1 MAEMAVS
8 KVTCTGVPPKVSI
21 PIQFMRALLYTQ
33 DSHNARLAT
42 TRFCNPIN
50 LLKRI
55 AKLEFALAIAGAHR
69 LKRDSPSAA
78 AHPGKQISGEVAF
91 RGVRAAILFVDTH
104 RLGRIYGRQP
114 SIAVRRIAG
123 DQRKK
128 LFLQFLSDRAAAAF
142 ADLDTVDGADGGDLR
157 GGSGEEHLVR
167 NVEHLARHNGF
178 DYWNIQILGQTQN
191 GIAGNAGQH

>member
-91 RGVRAAILFVDTH
+91 RGVHAATLLFNAHWLSRVY
-104 RLGRIYGRQP
+104 RRQP
-114 SIAVRRIAG
+114 SKTVGRSAV
-123 DQRKK
+123 DERKK
-128 LFLQFLSDRAAAAF
+128 LLLQFLRDGAAMTLADRDA
-142 ADLDTVDGADGGDLR
+142 VDGTNRRDLR
-157 GGSGEEHLVR
+157 GGSCKE
-167 NVEHLARHNGF
+167 
-178 DYWNIQILGQTQN
+178 Y
-191 GIAGNAGQH
+191 